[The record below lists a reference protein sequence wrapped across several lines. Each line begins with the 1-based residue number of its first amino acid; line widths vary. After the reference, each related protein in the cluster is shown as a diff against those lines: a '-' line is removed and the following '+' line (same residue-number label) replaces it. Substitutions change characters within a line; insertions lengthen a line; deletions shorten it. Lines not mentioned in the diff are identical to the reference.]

1 MAFGPEHNGAM
12 AVRLSKLFFKRL
24 TSPRVVG
31 VQEFLQTHAIDCIV
45 WKCSLAITPDDELSA
60 LMPGTSVLQGDIGEE
75 EKRMD

>member
-31 VQEFLQTHAIDCIV
+31 VQEFLQTNAMDCIV
-45 WKCSLAITPDDELSA
+45 WKCSPAITPDD
-60 LMPGTSVLQGDIGEE
+60 D
-75 EKRMD
+75 